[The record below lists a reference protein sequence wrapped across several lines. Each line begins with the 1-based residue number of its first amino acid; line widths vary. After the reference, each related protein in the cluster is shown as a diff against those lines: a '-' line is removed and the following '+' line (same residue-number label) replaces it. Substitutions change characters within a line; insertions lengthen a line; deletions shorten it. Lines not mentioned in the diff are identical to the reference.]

1 MGWKVELKM
10 ALELD
15 WSCVATGQRE
25 GTSWKLCVWM
35 HVSQDGSWM
44 GQVVLEKERRYYRAN
59 TNSAKRKTED
69 SERHGLLYLQG

>member
-25 GTSWKLCVWM
+25 GTSWKLCLDACESGWKL
-35 HVSQDGSWM
+35 DGA
-44 GQVVLEKERRYYRAN
+44 G
-59 TNSAKRKTED
+59 
-69 SERHGLLYLQG
+69 GLGEGAEILQG